1 LLIVLSNM
9 RKINIVL
16 YLFILLSMIACSK
29 KKESNEN
36 KISLT
41 STRQESDCEK
51 ILFQLF
57 YTSDFEKKEK
67 YEVRID
73 DIRNDTIIIKAFT
86 RNNLSD
92 NPKTQ
97 EIVESVVGWFI
108 IPPKRDAL
116 YLSLNAL
123 DPIEP
128 SFKKI
133 KTKQDYFRDFLNC
146 NNQKQTNEMKNE
158 IKFTDLFNEGTNIDF
173 GPEDLN
179 KDISEIQNFKKKLE
193 IYFEGIPLPED
204 FDSENLSYLVNNET
218 YFDLQY
224 YTNSAWLQYFITKYK
239 IDVTLLNDLMSQ
251 AIKQEDYNA
260 VKTLINNHYVVSEID
275 LQISSETKQES
286 ENKIQENKKDGYESY
301 IVSNSKI
308 DEIINLLHEKFNLN
322 KINDSDGFTNLRK
335 EKNTSS
341 EILQKIATGTKIQ
354 ILDNLGEWWLVQTKE
369 GKKGYVYKTKIKSE

>member
-1 LLIVLSNM
+1 MLIVFRNM
-9 RKINIVL
+9 KKINIVL
-16 YLFILLSMIACSK
+16 YLFILLSTIACSK
-29 KKESNEN
+29 KNESNEN

-41 STRQESDCEK
+41 SATEESDCEK
-51 ILFQLF
+51 ILFELF

-97 EIVESVVGWFI
+97 EIIESVVGWFI

-116 YLSLNAL
+116 YVSLNAL

-128 SFKKI
+128 NFKKI
-133 KTKQDYFRDFLNC
+133 KTKQNFFKDFLNC
-146 NNQKQTNEMKNE
+146 NNKKQTKEMKNE
-158 IKFTDLFNEGTNIDF
+158 IKFTDLFNEGTNINF
-173 GPEDLN
+173 APKDLN
-179 KDISEIQNFKKKLE
+179 NDTEEIKDFKKKLE
-193 IYFEGIPLPED
+193 MYFDETPLPED
-204 FDSENLSYLVNNET
+204 FDSENLSYLINNET
-218 YFDLQY
+218 FFDLQY

-239 IDVTLLNDLMSQ
+239 IDVTLLNHLMSE
-251 AIKQEDYNA
+251 AIKQEDYDA

-286 ENKIQENKKDGYESY
+286 ENKIEENKKDGYESY

-308 DEIINLLHEKFNLN
+308 DEIINLLYEKFKLN
-322 KINDSDGFTNLRK
+322 KISDPDGFTNLRK
-335 EKNTSS
+335 GKNTSS
-341 EILQKIATGTKIQ
+341 EILQKITTGTKIQ
-354 ILDNLGEWWLVQTKE
+354 ILDNSGEWWLVQTNN

>member
-1 LLIVLSNM
+1 M

-16 YLFILLSMIACSK
+16 YLFILLAIIACSK
-29 KKESNEN
+29 KNESNEN

-73 DIRNDTIIIKAFT
+73 NIRNDTIIIKAFT

-92 NPKTQ
+92 DPKTQ

-108 IPPKRDAL
+108 IPPKRDAV

-128 SFKKI
+128 NFKKI
-133 KTKQDYFRDFLNC
+133 KTKQNFFREFLNC
-146 NNQKQTNEMKNE
+146 NNQKQTNEIKNE

-173 GPEDLN
+173 APKDLN
-179 KDISEIQNFKKKLE
+179 KDTPEIKDFKKKLE
-193 IYFEGIPLPED
+193 IYFNETPLPED
-204 FDSENLSYLVNNET
+204 FDSENLSYLVNNKT
-218 YFDLQY
+218 FFDLQY

-239 IDVTLLNDLMSQ
+239 IDVSLLNDLMSQ
-251 AIKQEDYNA
+251 AIKQEDYDA

-286 ENKIQENKKDGYESY
+286 ENKIQENKQDGYESY

-308 DEIINLLHEKFNLN
+308 DEIINLLHEKFKLN
-322 KINDSDGFTNLRK
+322 KIIDPDGFTNLRK

-341 EILQKIATGTKIQ
+341 EILQKITTGTKIQ
-354 ILDNLGEWWLVQTKE
+354 ILDNSGEWWLVQTNN

>member
-1 LLIVLSNM
+1 M

-16 YLFILLSMIACSK
+16 CLFILLSIIACSK

-36 KISLT
+36 KVSLT

-133 KTKQDYFRDFLNC
+133 KTKQDYFSDFLNC

-173 GPEDLN
+173 APKDLN
-179 KDISEIQNFKKKLE
+179 KDTPEIKDFKKKLE
-193 IYFEGIPLPED
+193 IYFDEIPLPED

-218 YFDLQY
+218 FFDLQY
-224 YTNSAWLQYFITKYK
+224 YANSAWLQYFITKYK

-260 VKTLINNHYVVSEID
+260 VKTLINNHYAVSEID
-275 LQISSETKQES
+275 LQVSSETKQES

-322 KINDSDGFTNLRK
+322 KISDPDGFTNLRK

-341 EILQKIATGTKIQ
+341 EILQKITTGTRIQ
-354 ILDNLGEWWLVQTKE
+354 ILDNSGEWWLVQTKE
-369 GKKGYVYKTKIKSE
+369 GKKGYVYKTKIKAE

>member
-1 LLIVLSNM
+1 M

-16 YLFILLSMIACSK
+16 YLFILLSIIACSK

-51 ILFQLF
+51 ILFKLF

-128 SFKKI
+128 NFKKI
-133 KTKQDYFRDFLNC
+133 KTKQDHFSDFLNC

-158 IKFTDLFNEGTNIDF
+158 IKFTDLFNEGTNINF
-173 GPEDLN
+173 APKDLN
-179 KDISEIQNFKKKLE
+179 KDTPEIKDFKKKLE
-193 IYFEGIPLPED
+193 IYFDEISLPED

-218 YFDLQY
+218 FFDLQY

-251 AIKQEDYNA
+251 AIKQEDYDA

-275 LQISSETKQES
+275 LQISSETRQES
-286 ENKIQENKKDGYESY
+286 ENKIKENKQDGYESY
-301 IVSNSKI
+301 VVSNSKI
-308 DEIINLLHEKFNLN
+308 DEIINLLHKKFSLN
-322 KINDSDGFTNLRK
+322 KISDSDGFTNLRK

-341 EILQKIATGTKIQ
+341 EILQKIATGNKIE
-354 ILDNLGEWWLVQTKE
+354 ILDNSGDWWLVQTKE
-369 GKKGYVYKTKIKSE
+369 GKKGYVYKTKIKAE

>member
-1 LLIVLSNM
+1 M
-9 RKINIVL
+9 KKINIVL
-16 YLFILLSMIACSK
+16 YLFILLSTIACSK
-29 KKESNEN
+29 KNESNEN
-36 KISLT
+36 KISLI
-41 STRQESDCEK
+41 SARQESECEK
-51 ILFQLF
+51 ILFDLF

-116 YLSLNAL
+116 YVSLNAL

-128 SFKKI
+128 NFKKI
-133 KTKQDYFRDFLNC
+133 KTKQNFFTDFLNC
-146 NNQKQTNEMKNE
+146 NNKKQTKEMKNE
-158 IKFTDLFNEGTNIDF
+158 IKFTDLFNEGTNINF
-173 GPEDLN
+173 APKDLN
-179 KDISEIQNFKKKLE
+179 MDTPEIKDFKKKLE
-193 IYFEGIPLPED
+193 VYFDETPLPED
-204 FDSENLSYLVNNET
+204 FDSENLSYLLNNET
-218 YFDLQY
+218 FFDLQY

-239 IDVTLLNDLMSQ
+239 IDVTLLNDLMGE
-251 AIKQEDYNA
+251 AIKQEDYDA

-275 LQISSETKQES
+275 LQISSEAKRES

-308 DEIINLLHEKFNLN
+308 DKIINLLHEKFNLN
-322 KINDSDGFTNLRK
+322 KISDPDGFANLRN

-341 EILQKIATGTKIQ
+341 EILQKITTGTKIQ
-354 ILDNLGEWWLVQTKE
+354 ILDNSGEWWLVQTIN

>member
-1 LLIVLSNM
+1 MEKMRVMLFVFLSIM
-9 RKINIVL
+9 IMSCERKKDKIEL
-16 YLFILLSMIACSK
+16 KS
-29 KKESNEN
+29 

-41 STRQESDCEK
+41 SSIQESECEK

-73 DIRNDTIIIKAFT
+73 NIRNDTIIIKAFT

-128 SFKKI
+128 NFKKV
-133 KTKQDYFRDFLNC
+133 KTKQNCFRDFLSC
-146 NNQKQTNEMKNE
+146 NNQKQTNEIKNE

-173 GPEDLN
+173 APKDLN
-179 KDISEIQNFKKKLE
+179 KDTPEIKDFKKKLE
-193 IYFEGIPLPED
+193 KYFDEISSPED

-218 YFDLQY
+218 FFDLQY

-251 AIKQEDYNA
+251 AIKQEDFNA
-260 VKTLINNHYVVSEID
+260 VKTLIINHYVVSEID
-275 LQISSETKQES
+275 LEISSQTKQES

-308 DEIINLLHEKFNLN
+308 NEIINLLHKKFNLN
-322 KINDSDGFTNLRK
+322 KISDSDGFTNLRK

-341 EILQKIATGTKIQ
+341 EILQKIATGTKIE
-354 ILDNLGEWWLVQTKE
+354 ILDNSGDWWLVQTKE
-369 GKKGYVYKTKIKSE
+369 RKKGYVYKTKIKAE

>member
-1 LLIVLSNM
+1 MEKMRVMLFVFLS
-9 RKINIVL
+9 I
-16 YLFILLSMIACSK
+16 MIMSCESK
-29 KKESNEN
+29 KDKMELKD

-41 STRQESDCEK
+41 SARQESECEK
-51 ILFQLF
+51 TLFQLF

-67 YEVRID
+67 YQVRID
-73 DIRNDTIIIKAFT
+73 NIRNDTIIIKAFT

-123 DPIEP
+123 DPFEP
-128 SFKKI
+128 NFKKI
-133 KTKQDYFRDFLNC
+133 KTKQDYFSDFLNC

-158 IKFTDLFNEGTNIDF
+158 IKFTDLFNEGTNINF
-173 GPEDLN
+173 TPKDLN
-179 KDISEIQNFKKKLE
+179 KDTPEIKDFKKKLE
-193 IYFEGIPLPED
+193 IYFDEIPLPED

-218 YFDLQY
+218 FFDLQY

-322 KINDSDGFTNLRK
+322 KISDPDGFTNLRK

-341 EILQKIATGTKIQ
+341 EILQKITTGTRIQ
-354 ILDNLGEWWLVQTKE
+354 ILDNSGEWWLVQTKE
-369 GKKGYVYKTKIKSE
+369 GKKGYVYKTKIKAE